1 MKILIN
7 DNELDA
13 LKDNDVLLTK
23 AVNKMQSLEE
33 RNGSYSSEVACGLS
47 INNRDIFKDAQSSN
61 SVTELPY
68 AKNSCRI
75 TVGSV
80 EVLDG
85 FAELEQ
91 TNKEYMLR
99 AYSGVSSIIEAI
111 GESMLNELNLDYANG
126 SSIDHLYNWT
136 NVIAN
141 RNNLW
146 TKGFIYPNIDYG
158 KWATTTTHAHWNDLY
173 PSIFCKYLFLRIF
186 HSIGYAVTGEFISND
201 LFGKEILPMVKIPT
215 TPQYY
220 LDELYTYGLYTQGR
234 FFPNTHPQN
243 TFRIVLDA
251 IPQNSSLQFGTASKQ
266 EFYYGNGWFDYTAFY
281 PTRYSPFTVKLTLNV
296 TKSAGTMRLNVYEF
310 TPSISNAVGQTGFL
324 VANGAN
330 VFSFDAIKK
339 ASDTH
344 FIIAIEY
351 NNSVTGSLNAFKWE
365 NTYKSTALVD
375 GDLLRMV
382 DCLPEV
388 SQKDFLTTIINQYN
402 LMLKVDTTKRT
413 VDFSYFNSVEANKNS
428 ALDWSELFD
437 FSKEPE
443 IKYKLEEYAQNSL
456 LKYETDENDNLL
468 RLTPTY
474 GQGVLFCNNVN
485 LENTKEVFMSKFAP
499 IVRRICLESPHTSEQ
514 AYIQLW
520 ITEENTLRTQNV
532 KPRIAYVRYDET
544 LTIHGTAGEYGGG
557 TGAKDSSPSAGV
569 YFQQLEFSRL
579 IPLYY
584 KIVSNMLLNTYTLK
598 ANFNL
603 KLKDFEEVDFTK
615 PIYLE
620 LNLLGYGAIC
630 GYFYCDSINE
640 FSLTNRSTT
649 EVELIRI

>member
-47 INNRDIFKDAQSSN
+47 MNNRDIFKNAQSSN
-61 SVTELPY
+61 SKTEMPY
-68 AKNSCRI
+68 VQNTCKIS
-75 TVGSV
+75 VGSV

-85 FAELEQ
+85 FAELEE
-91 TNKEYMLR
+91 TNQEYMLR
-99 AYSGVSSIIEAI
+99 AYSGVSSIVDAI
-111 GESMLNELNLDYANG
+111 GESMLKELNLDYANG
-126 SSIDHLYNWT
+126 SAINHIYNWT

-141 RNNLW
+141 RNNAW

-158 KWATTTTHAHWNDLY
+158 KWAITTANAHWDDLY
-173 PSIFCKYLFLRIF
+173 PSMFCKYLFLRIF
-186 HSIGYAVTGEFISND
+186 HSIGYAVTGEFMSND
-201 LFGKEILPMVKIPT
+201 LFNREILPMTKIPT
-215 TPQYY
+215 TPQYF
-220 LDELYTYGLYTQGR
+220 LDGYNCNAINTTTKSYGIADDATVLMDQLN
-234 FFPNTHPQN
+234 NTTTFQLRN
-243 TFRIVLDA
+243 ENILGSVVTTFRPALYGAFNMNIVINCNGA
-251 IPQNSSLQFGTASKQ
+251 ASTEILRVFTVTPSRRITKRT
-266 EFYYGNGWFDYTAFY
+266 DYTLTPGVNYITHTDTKVEADTYVYFFY
-281 PTRYSPFTVKLTLNV
+281 DLSGWYPISPYTF
-296 TKSAGTMRLNVYEF
+296 NVYYF
-310 TPSISNAVGQTGFL
+310 SLAITYPSRTLTPGD
-324 VANGAN
+324 
-330 VFSFDAIKK
+330 VF
-339 ASDTH
+339 
-344 FIIAIEY
+344 
-351 NNSVTGSLNAFKWE
+351 
-365 NTYKSTALVD
+365 
-375 GDLLRMV
+375 DLR

-437 FSKEPE
+437 FSKSPE

-456 LKYETDENDNLL
+456 LNYETDENDNLL
-468 RLTPTY
+468 RLSPTY
-474 GQGVLFCNNVN
+474 GQGVLFSNNIN
-485 LENTKEVFMSKFAP
+485 LDKTKEVFKSKFAP
-499 IVRRICLESPHTSEQ
+499 IVRRICLKAPHTAEQ

-532 KPRIAYVRYDET
+532 KPRIAYVVYGET
-544 LTIHGTAGEYGGG
+544 LEINGTAPTEVGGG
-557 TGAKDSSPSAGV
+557 TSAKNTSPSAGV

-584 KIVSNMLLNTYTLK
+584 KIVSNMLVDTYTLK

-615 PIYLE
+615 PIYLD
-620 LNLLGYGAIC
+620 LNLLGYGAIS

-640 FSLTNRSTT
+640 FSLTNKTTT

>member
-33 RNGSYSSEVACGLS
+33 RNGSFSSEVACGMS
-47 INNRDIFKDAQSSN
+47 MNNRDIFKNAQSSN
-61 SVTELPY
+61 SVTEMPY
-68 AKNSCRI
+68 TQNTCRI
-75 TVGSV
+75 SVGSV

-126 SSIDHLYNWT
+126 TAINHIYNWT

-146 TKGFIYPNIDYG
+146 TKGYIYPNIDYG
-158 KWATTTTHAHWNDLY
+158 KWATTTIHAHWDDLY

-215 TPQYY
+215 TPQYF
-220 LDELYTYGLYTQGR
+220 LDSYTANAKNYSTKVYPPNLGGIINMDEITNTKTLQLKNEEVQNLGYYQTVFRPALYGEFSINFVINCSATPASKILRVSTITISKGITQTNDYTLGTGVNNITHKGTKVAADTY
-234 FFPNTHPQN
+234 
-243 TFRIVLDA
+243 
-251 IPQNSSLQFGTASKQ
+251 LQFGYLPTGT
-266 EFYYGNGWFDYTAFY
+266 GNFEV
-281 PTRYSPFTVKLTLNV
+281 YSFT
-296 TKSAGTMRLNVYEF
+296 
-310 TPSISNAVGQTGFL
+310 
-324 VANGAN
+324 
-330 VFSFDAIKK
+330 
-339 ASDTH
+339 
-344 FIIAIEY
+344 IAI
-351 NNSVTGSLNAFKWE
+351 
-365 NTYKSTALVD
+365 TYPSRTLTP
-375 GDLLRMV
+375 GDFFDIR

-437 FSKEPE
+437 FSKELE

-468 RLTPTY
+468 RLSPTY

-499 IVRRICLESPHTSEQ
+499 IVRRICLKSPHTSEQ

-544 LTIHGTAGEYGGG
+544 LTLHGTAGEIGGG
-557 TGAKDSSPSAGV
+557 TGAKDSTPSAGV

-640 FSLTNRSTT
+640 FSLTNKTTT

>member
-13 LKDNDVLLTK
+13 LKDNDVLLSK

-33 RNGSYSSEVACGLS
+33 RNGSFSSEVACGLS
-47 INNRDIFKDAQSSN
+47 MNNRAIFKDAQSSN
-61 SVTELPY
+61 SVTQLPY
-68 AKNSCRI
+68 SPNTCKIS
-75 TVGSV
+75 VGSV

-85 FAELEQ
+85 FAELEE
-91 TNKEYMLR
+91 TNKEYILR
-99 AYSGVSSIIEAI
+99 AYSDISSLIDAI

-136 NVIAN
+136 NVTTN
-141 RNNLW
+141 RNNAW
-146 TKGFIYPNIDYG
+146 TKGYIYPNIDYG
-158 KWATTTTHAHWNDLY
+158 KWTLTTANAHWNDLY

-186 HSIGYAVTGEFISND
+186 HSIGYAVTGEFLSND
-201 LFGKEILPMVKIPT
+201 LFSREILPMVKIPT

-234 FFPNTHPQN
+234 FFTNGYTINTY
-243 TFRIVLDA
+243 RIVLDA
-251 IPQNSSLQFGTASKQ
+251 IPQNSSLQFGTFSRQ
-266 EFYYGNGWFDYTAFY
+266 EPFYGNAWFDYTAFY
-281 PTRYSPFTVKLTLNV
+281 PTRYSPFTVKITLNV
-296 TKSAGTMRLNVYEF
+296 TKSGAGPLRLKFVEYTNSSYVGETSFVVTSGASVF
-310 TPSISNAVGQTGFL
+310 T
-324 VANGAN
+324 
-330 VFSFDAIKK
+330 FDAIKR
-339 ASDTH
+339 ASDTF
-344 FIIAIEY
+344 FIMFFEY
-351 NNSVTGSLNAFKWE
+351 DNGVTGSLNFFKWE
-365 NTYKSTALVD
+365 NTYKSTTLVD
-375 GDLLRMV
+375 GDLLRMA

-428 ALDWSELFD
+428 ALDWSDLFD

-443 IKYKLEEYAQNSL
+443 IKYKLEEYAQNSI

-468 RLTPTY
+468 RLSPTY
-474 GQGVLFCNNVN
+474 GQGVLFSNNIN

-499 IVRRICLESPHTSEQ
+499 IVRRICLKAPHTAEQ

-532 KPRIAYVRYDET
+532 KPRIAYVEYGKT
-544 LTIHGTAGEYGGG
+544 LEINGTAPSEIGGG
-557 TGAKDSSPSAGV
+557 NGAKNTSPSAGV

-584 KIVSNMLLNTYTLK
+584 KIVSNMLIDTYTLK

-615 PIYLE
+615 PIFLDI
-620 LNLLGYGAIC
+620 NLLGYGAIS
-630 GYFYCDSINE
+630 GYFYCNSINE

>member
-33 RNGSYSSEVACGLS
+33 RNGSYSSEVSCGLS
-47 INNRDIFKDAQSSN
+47 MNNRDIFKDAQSSN
-61 SVTELPY
+61 SQTEMPY
-68 AKNSCRI
+68 TQNTCKIS
-75 TVGSV
+75 VGSV

-126 SSIDHLYNWT
+126 TAINHIYNWT

-146 TKGFIYPNIDYG
+146 TKGYIYPNIDYG
-158 KWATTTTHAHWNDLY
+158 KWATTTIHAHWDDLY

-215 TPQYY
+215 TPQYFLDSY
-220 LDELYTYGLYTQGR
+220 ACNARNYRRKDYESGDDPIILMDELN
-234 FFPNTHPQN
+234 NTSSFQLN
-243 TFRIVLDA
+243 NENVFGSIGTVFRPALFGEFSINFAFTTLGFA
-251 IPQNSSLQFGTASKQ
+251 GTAKLLVITRTALSTPGKYQ
-266 EFYYGNGWFDYTAFY
+266 TQRNDYAITIGGVNNITHKGTKVAADTAVYFYYDITYTLPGTVF
-281 PTRYSPFTVKLTLNV
+281 RVFPFTIALTYPSRTLIP
-296 TKSAGTMRLNVYEF
+296 GDEF
-310 TPSISNAVGQTGFL
+310 
-324 VANGAN
+324 
-330 VFSFDAIKK
+330 
-339 ASDTH
+339 
-344 FIIAIEY
+344 
-351 NNSVTGSLNAFKWE
+351 
-365 NTYKSTALVD
+365 
-375 GDLLRMV
+375 DLR

-468 RLTPTY
+468 RLSPTY
-474 GQGVLFCNNVN
+474 GQGVLFCNNQN

-499 IVRRICLESPHTSEQ
+499 IVRRICLKSPHTSEQ

-532 KPRIAYVRYDET
+532 KPRIAYVRYNET
-544 LTIHGTAGEYGGG
+544 LTIHGTAGEIGGG

-569 YFQQLEFSRL
+569 YFEQLEFSRL